1 MEKLS
6 GTYNLKK
13 RQEICIYENVIVFGR
28 TQSLSGFG
36 LCNAVYGFFQS
47 LRF

>member
-13 RQEICIYENVIVFGR
+13 RRELCIYKNVIVFGR

-36 LCNAVYGFFQS
+36 LRNAVYGFFQS